1 MADPRF
7 GEPAGF
13 PEALATAAGTDG
25 VACSTAEHHAAVLL
39 RESQIPA
46 HQPAAGG
53 KGSQG

>member
-1 MADPRF
+1 MTDPRF
-7 GEPAGF
+7 GQLARF
-13 PEALATAAGTDG
+13 SRSLATAAGTDG

-53 KGSQG
+53 QGSRR